1 MSHGIVRGNDA
12 FADAGDGEGARAARA
27 RRASLLHRPS
37 LSGRFL
43 VRDALGS
50 GRLVR
55 LRTTAGDMLRLAA
68 ERVG

>member
-1 MSHGIVRGNDA
+1 
-12 FADAGDGEGARAARA
+12 
-27 RRASLLHRPS
+27 
-37 LSGRFL
+37 